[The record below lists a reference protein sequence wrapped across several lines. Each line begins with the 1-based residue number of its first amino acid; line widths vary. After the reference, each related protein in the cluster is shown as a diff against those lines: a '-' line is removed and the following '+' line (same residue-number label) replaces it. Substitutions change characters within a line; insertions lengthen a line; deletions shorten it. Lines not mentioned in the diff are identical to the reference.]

1 MTNSNMKYIET
12 LQAMKGKLCGTEIRR
27 VATEANVTM
36 QTVRN
41 TFCVTK
47 PTDHTEKQLEILAIA
62 RKMIAQKERRAKALE
77 KQLQQIAQS

>member
-1 MTNSNMKYIET
+1 MTYIET
-12 LQAMKGKLCGTEIRR
+12 LQTMKGKLCGTEIRR

-62 RKMIAQKERRAKALE
+62 KRLITQKERKARALE
-77 KQLQQIAQS
+77 KQLKQIAQS

>member
-1 MTNSNMKYIET
+1 MKYIET
-12 LQAMKGKLCGTEIRR
+12 LKAMREKLGGTGIRQ

-47 PTDHTEKQLEILAIA
+47 ATDHTEKQLEILAIA
-62 RKMIAQKERRAKALE
+62 RKLIAQKERRAKALE

>member
-1 MTNSNMKYIET
+1 MTYIET
-12 LQAMKGKLCGTEIRR
+12 LQTMKGKLCGTEIRR

-47 PTDHTEKQLEILAIA
+47 ATDHTEKQLEILAIA
-62 RKMIAQKERRAKALE
+62 KKIITQKERKAKALE
-77 KQLQQIAQS
+77 KQLKQLAQQ